1 MEGRTKRRS
10 AAHYAEGCW
19 VPAALLVLIACAGC
33 FLFFGTGT
41 TAEAAPSRQSPWR
54 VVDGESLRWQ
64 GVHRQETSATCGP
77 ASVVT
82 LLTYYMGI
90 SVEEEEVARRARAW
104 RGGGHAPLSGDD
116 GVTMRGLQAAL
127 TSWGVRAYGL
137 AMTRESLEAYL
148 DEVGVPLIVR
158 VARPEPHFTLVAGT
172 ADGHVLLADSAL
184 GWRALPYPD
193 FLAMWDGIA
202 LAVDPDHSPLWQEMA
217 SSSNA
222 EPLGPRWAGSQEL
235 GRMSARLHHLRR
247 GVVGR

>member
-1 MEGRTKRRS
+1 MQRRTKRRS
-10 AAHYAEGCW
+10 TAHHAEGRW
-19 VPAALLVLIACAGC
+19 VPAARLLLIACAGC

-82 LLTYYMGI
+82 LLTYYMGMP
-90 SVEEEEVARRARAW
+90 VGEEEVARRARAG
-104 RGGGHAPLSGDD
+104 RGEDRSPLPGDD

-127 TSWGVRAYGL
+127 ASWGVRAYGL
-137 AMTRESLEAYL
+137 AMTRQGLEAYL
-148 DEVGVPLIVR
+148 DEVGIPLIVR
-158 VARPEPHFTLVAGT
+158 VARPEPHFTLVAGI